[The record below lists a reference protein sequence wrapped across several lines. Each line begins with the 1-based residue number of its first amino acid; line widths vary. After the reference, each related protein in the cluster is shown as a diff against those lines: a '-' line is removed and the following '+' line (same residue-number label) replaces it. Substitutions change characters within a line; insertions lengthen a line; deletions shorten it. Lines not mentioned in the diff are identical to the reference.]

1 MMKITLSGTFLRAP
15 QSKMWVPPLDSVM
28 KKLRIFVSIQL
39 LLGLL
44 ISIPS
49 LAATQ
54 LDVTGKGMVS
64 VAPDEATITAQVSL
78 VDRDAGKAQARA
90 SKEVDA
96 MLSAIES
103 FSLKPNSLN
112 ASELSLLPEYRW
124 DRATDRQQFIGFRV
138 TRTISFT
145 IAEIERLGAALSAL
159 ANAGATLISSPVMG
173 SSQAQEARD
182 EALAKAVK
190 DARKK
195 LSLLARAA
203 DMSLTS
209 ISQLSEVAPHSPTAQ
224 PTLMRAEMAL
234 DSASSNT
241 FVAGNLT
248 FVAEVR
254 AQAEAE

>member
-1 MMKITLSGTFLRAP
+1 
-15 QSKMWVPPLDSVM
+15 M
-28 KKLRIFVSIQL
+28 KKLRCFVLIQFV
-39 LLGLL
+39 LGLL
-44 ISIPS
+44 ICVPS
-49 LAATQ
+49 LATTQ

-78 VDRDAGKAQARA
+78 IDRDAGKAQVLA
-90 SKEVDA
+90 SKEVDE
-96 MLSAIES
+96 MLSAIKS

-124 DRATDRQQFIGFRV
+124 DRATDQQQFIGFRV

-145 IAEIERLGAALSAL
+145 IAEVDRLGAVLSAL

-173 SSQAQEARD
+173 SSEAQDARD
-182 EALAKAVK
+182 EALVKAVK

-195 LSLLARAA
+195 LTLLAGAA

-209 ISQLSEVAPHSPTAQ
+209 ITQISEEAPYSPRPQ
-224 PTLMRAEMAL
+224 PTMMRAEMAL
-234 DSASSNT
+234 DSVSSNT
-241 FVAGNLT
+241 FLPGNLT

>member
-1 MMKITLSGTFLRAP
+1 
-15 QSKMWVPPLDSVM
+15 M
-28 KKLRIFVSIQL
+28 KKLRFFLLIQL
-39 LLGLL
+39 VLGLL
-44 ISIPS
+44 ICVPS
-49 LAATQ
+49 LATTL

-78 VDRDAGKAQARA
+78 IDRDAGKAQARA
-90 SKEVDA
+90 SKEVNE
-96 MLSAIES
+96 MLSAIKS
-103 FSLKPNSLN
+103 FSLKPDSLN

-124 DRATDRQQFIGFRV
+124 DRATDQQQFIGFRV

-145 IAEIERLGAALSAL
+145 IAEIDRLGAALSAL

-173 SSQAQEARD
+173 SSEAQDARD
-182 EALAKAVK
+182 EALVKAVT

-195 LSLLARAA
+195 LTLLAGATN
-203 DMSLTS
+203 MSLTS
-209 ISQLSEVAPHSPTAQ
+209 ITQISEEAPYSPRSQ
-224 PTLMRAEMAL
+224 PTMMRAEMAL

-241 FVAGNLT
+241 FLQGNLT

>member
-1 MMKITLSGTFLRAP
+1 
-15 QSKMWVPPLDSVM
+15 M
-28 KKLRIFVSIQL
+28 KKLRFFLWIQL
-39 LLGLL
+39 ALGLL
-44 ISIPS
+44 VSAHS

-64 VAPDEATITAQVSL
+64 VAPDEATITVQVSL
-78 VDRDAGKAQARA
+78 VDRDAGEAQARA
-90 SKEVDA
+90 SKEVDT
-96 MLSAIES
+96 MLSAIKS
-103 FSLKPNSLN
+103 FSPKPDSLN

-124 DRATDRQQFIGFRV
+124 DRAADQQQFIGFRV
-138 TRTISFT
+138 TRTVSFT
-145 IAEIERLGAALSAL
+145 IAEIDRLGAALSAL

-173 SSQAQEARD
+173 SSQAHAARD
-182 EALAKAVK
+182 EALVKAVK

-195 LSLLARAA
+195 LTLLAGAA

-209 ISQLSEVAPHSPTAQ
+209 ISQISEVAPHSPRPQ

-234 DSASSNT
+234 DTASSNT

-254 AQAEAE
+254 AQAEAQ

>member
-1 MMKITLSGTFLRAP
+1 
-15 QSKMWVPPLDSVM
+15 M
-28 KKLRIFVSIQL
+28 KKQRFFLSIQL
-39 LLGLL
+39 ALGLL
-44 ISIPS
+44 ISVPS

-54 LDVTGKGMVS
+54 LDVTGKGIVS

-78 VDRDAGKAQARA
+78 VDPDAGKAQALA

-96 MLSAIES
+96 MLSAIKP
-103 FSLKPNSLN
+103 FSLKPDSLN

-124 DRATDRQQFIGFRV
+124 DRATDQQQFIGFRV

-145 IAEIERLGAALSAL
+145 IAEIDRLGAALSAL
-159 ANAGATLISSPVMG
+159 ANAGATLISSPVMR
-173 SSQAQEARD
+173 SSQAQDARD
-182 EALAKAVK
+182 KALVKAVE

-195 LSLLARAA
+195 LTLLAGAA
-203 DMSLTS
+203 DMSLTR
-209 ISQLSEVAPHSPTAQ
+209 ISQISEIVSHSPRPQ
-224 PTLMRAEMAL
+224 PTLMRAEMVL
-234 DSASSNT
+234 DSASSST

>member
-1 MMKITLSGTFLRAP
+1 MMEITLSGTFLRAP
-15 QSKMWVPPLDSVM
+15 QSKMWVPPLDNVM
-28 KKLRIFVSIQL
+28 KKLRIFLSIQL
-39 LLGLL
+39 ILGLL
-44 ISIPS
+44 ISVPS

-64 VAPDEATITAQVSL
+64 IAPDEATITAQVSL

-96 MLSAIES
+96 MLSAIKS
-103 FSLKPNSLN
+103 FSLKSDSLN
-112 ASELSLLPEYRW
+112 TSELSLLPEYRW
-124 DRATDRQQFIGFRV
+124 DRATDQQQFMGFRV

-145 IAEIERLGAALSAL
+145 IAEIDRLGAVLSAL

-173 SSQAQEARD
+173 SSLAHDAKD
-182 EALAKAVK
+182 EALAKAVE

-195 LSLLARAA
+195 LTLLARAA
-203 DMSLTS
+203 GMSLSS
-209 ISQLSEVAPHSPTAQ
+209 ITQISEIAPYSPRPQ

-234 DSASSNT
+234 DSAPSNT
-241 FVAGNLT
+241 FVVGNLT

>member
-1 MMKITLSGTFLRAP
+1 
-15 QSKMWVPPLDSVM
+15 M
-28 KKLRIFVSIQL
+28 KKLRFFLSIQL
-39 LLGLL
+39 ALGLL
-44 ISIPS
+44 ISAPS

-54 LDVTGKGMVS
+54 LDVTGNGMVS

-78 VDRDAGKAQARA
+78 IDSDAGKAQALA

-96 MLSAIES
+96 MLSAVKP
-103 FSLKPNSLN
+103 FSLKPDSLN

-124 DRATDRQQFIGFRV
+124 DRATDQQQFIGFRV

-145 IAEIERLGAALSAL
+145 IAEIDRLGAALSAL
-159 ANAGATLISSPVMG
+159 ANAGATLISSPIMG
-173 SSQAQEARD
+173 SSQAQDARD
-182 EALAKAVK
+182 EALVKAVE

-195 LSLLARAA
+195 LTLLAGAA
-203 DMSLTS
+203 DMSLTR
-209 ISQLSEVAPHSPTAQ
+209 ISQISEIAPHSPRPQ
-224 PTLMRAEMAL
+224 PTLMRTEMAL
-234 DSASSNT
+234 DSASSST